1 MQDFFNRHEKVA
13 LMFSGGKDSLACLHL
28 VKDYLD
34 KTIVVWVN
42 TGANFPEIEQMMREV
57 KAIVTHFHEIKTD
70 QPSSI
75 KANGYPVDVVP
86 VNYTKLGQSVTS
98 IKDFKLRSYFE
109 CCAENFWIPC
119 DAEMRKLGVTGV
131 IRGQRNSEA
140 HRAPIKSGHIENGI
154 EYHLPIESWKDSEV
168 IDYLRSKDVVID
180 ERLSMAHSSLDCWN
194 CTAYMAESAERFKY
208 IKKHH
213 PSKYKSIV
221 EIVKK
226 IDNVL
231 TAESNIYKGFP

>member
-1 MQDFFNRHEKVA
+1 
-13 LMFSGGKDSLACLHL
+13 MFSGGKDSLACLHL
-28 VKDYLD
+28 IKDYLD
-34 KTIVVWVN
+34 KTVVVWVN

-57 KAIVTHFHEIKTD
+57 KSIVTNFHEIKTD
-70 QPSSI
+70 QPASI
-75 KANGYPVDVVP
+75 KSKGYPVDVVP
-86 VNYTKLGQSVTS
+86 VNYTTLGQSVTS
-98 IKDFKLRSYFE
+98 IKDFKVRSYFE
-109 CCAENFWIPC
+109 CCSENFWIPC

-131 IRGQRNSEA
+131 IRGQRNSEG

-154 EYHLPIESWKDSEV
+154 EYLLPIEDWKDSEV

-194 CTAYMAESAERFKY
+194 CTAFMAESSERFKY

-213 PSKYKSIV
+213 PSKYESIV

-231 TAESNIYKGFP
+231 TAEASVYKGLI

>member
-194 CTAYMAESAERFKY
+194 CTAYMAESADRFKY

-213 PSKYKSIV
+213 PSKYESIV

-226 IDNVL
+226 IDNVI
-231 TAESNIYKGFP
+231 TAESNIYKGFL

>member
-42 TGANFPEIEQMMREV
+42 TGANFPEIEQMMREI

-140 HRAPIKSGHIENGI
+140 HRAPIKSGYVENGI
-154 EYHLPIESWKDSEV
+154 EYHLPIESWSDSEV
-168 IDYLRSKDVVID
+168 IDYLRSKDVVIN

-194 CTAYMAESAERFKY
+194 CTAYMAESSERFKY

-213 PSKYKSIV
+213 PSKYESIV

-231 TAESNIYKGFP
+231 TAESSIYKGFL

>member
-140 HRAPIKSGHIENGI
+140 HRAPIKSGYVENGI
-154 EYHLPIESWKDSEV
+154 EYHLPIESWSDSEV
-168 IDYLRSKDVVID
+168 IDYLRSKDVFIN

-213 PSKYKSIV
+213 PSKYESIV

-231 TAESNIYKGFP
+231 TAESSIYKGFL

>member
-1 MQDFFNRHEKVA
+1 MQEFFNRHEKVA

-34 KTIVVWVN
+34 KVLVVWVN

-57 KAIVTHFHEIKTD
+57 KSIVTHFHEIKTD

-75 KANGYPVDVVP
+75 KSKGYPVDVVP
-86 VNYTKLGQSVTS
+86 VNYTLLGQSVTS
-98 IKDFKLRSYFE
+98 IKDFKVRSYFE
-109 CCAENFWIPC
+109 CCSENFWIPC
-119 DAEMRKLGVTGV
+119 DAEMRKLGVTGI
-131 IRGQRNSEA
+131 IRGQRNSEG

-154 EYHLPIESWKDSEV
+154 EYYLPIESWKDSEV
-168 IDYLRSKDVVID
+168 IDYLRSKDVVIN

-208 IKKHH
+208 IKKNH
-213 PSKYKSIV
+213 PSKYESIV

-226 IDNVL
+226 IDNVI
-231 TAESNIYKGFP
+231 TAESNIYKGFL

>member
-42 TGANFPEIEQMMREV
+42 TGANFPEIEQMMREI

-140 HRAPIKSGHIENGI
+140 HRAPIKSGYVENGI
-154 EYHLPIESWKDSEV
+154 EYHLPIESWSDSEV
-168 IDYLRSKDVVID
+168 IDYLRSKDVIIN

-194 CTAYMAESAERFKY
+194 CTAYMAESSERFKY

-213 PSKYKSIV
+213 PSKYESIV

-231 TAESNIYKGFP
+231 TAESSIYKGFL

>member
-34 KTIVVWVN
+34 KVLVVWVN

-57 KAIVTHFHEIKTD
+57 KSIVTHFHEIKTD

-75 KANGYPVDVVP
+75 KSKGYPVDVVP
-86 VNYTKLGQSVTS
+86 VNYTVLGQSVTS
-98 IKDFKLRSYFE
+98 IKDFKVRSYFE
-109 CCAENFWIPC
+109 CCSENFWIPC
-119 DAEMRKLGVTGV
+119 DAEMRKLGVTGI

-154 EYHLPIESWKDSEV
+154 EYYLPIESWKDSEV
-168 IDYLRSKDVVID
+168 IDYLRSKDVVIN

-208 IKKHH
+208 IKKNH
-213 PSKYKSIV
+213 PSKYESIV

-226 IDNVL
+226 IDNVI
-231 TAESNIYKGFP
+231 TAESNIYKGFL

>member
-34 KTIVVWVN
+34 KVLVVWVN

-57 KAIVTHFHEIKTD
+57 KSIVTHFHEIKTN
-70 QPSSI
+70 QPESI
-75 KANGYPVDVVP
+75 KSKGYPVDVVP
-86 VNYTKLGQSVTS
+86 VNYTLLGQSVTS
-98 IKDFKLRSYFE
+98 IKDFKVRSYFE
-109 CCAENFWIPC
+109 CCSENFWIPC
-119 DAEMRKLGVTGV
+119 DAEMRKLGVTGI

-154 EYHLPIESWKDSEV
+154 EYYLPIESWKDSEV
-168 IDYLRSKDVVID
+168 IDYLRSKDVVIN

-208 IKKHH
+208 IKKNH
-213 PSKYKSIV
+213 PSKYESIV

-226 IDNVL
+226 IDNVI
-231 TAESNIYKGFP
+231 TAESNIYKGFL

>member
-28 VKDYLD
+28 LENYWNKIL
-34 KTIVVWVN
+34 VVWVN
-42 TGANFPEIEQMMREV
+42 TGANFPEIEALMDEV
-57 KAIVTHFHEIKTD
+57 KEAVPNFLEIITNQPQSVKT
-70 QPSSI
+70 
-75 KANGYPVDVVP
+75 KGYPVDVVP
-86 VNYTKLGQSVTS
+86 VNYTVLGQSVTS
-98 IKDFKLRSYFE
+98 IKDFKVRSYFE
-109 CCAENFWIPC
+109 CCSENFWIPC
-119 DAEMRKLGVTGV
+119 DTEMRKLGVTGI

-140 HRAPIKSGHIENGI
+140 HRAPIKSGHIEDGI
-154 EYHLPIESWKDSEV
+154 EYHLPIESWTDSEV

-194 CTAYMAESAERFKY
+194 CTAYMAESSERFKY

-213 PSKYKSIV
+213 PSKYESIV

-226 IDNVL
+226 IDNVI
-231 TAESNIYKGFP
+231 TAESNIYKGFL

>member
-34 KTIVVWVN
+34 KVLVVWVN

-57 KAIVTHFHEIKTD
+57 KSIVTHFHEIKTD

-75 KANGYPVDVVP
+75 KSKGYPVDVVP
-86 VNYTKLGQSVTS
+86 VNYTLLGQSVTS
-98 IKDFKLRSYFE
+98 IKDFKVRSYFE
-109 CCAENFWIPC
+109 CCSENFWIPC
-119 DAEMRKLGVTGV
+119 DAEMRKLGVTGI
-131 IRGQRNSEA
+131 IRGQRNSEG

-154 EYHLPIESWKDSEV
+154 EYYLPIESWKDSEV
-168 IDYLRSKDVVID
+168 IDYLRSKDVVIN

-208 IKKHH
+208 IKKNH
-213 PSKYKSIV
+213 PSKYESIV

-226 IDNVL
+226 IDNVI
-231 TAESNIYKGFP
+231 TAESNIYKGFL

>member
-1 MQDFFNRHEKVA
+1 MQDFLNRHEKVA

-34 KTIVVWVN
+34 QVLVVWVN

-57 KAIVTHFHEIKTD
+57 KAIVTHFHEIKTN
-70 QPSSI
+70 QPESI
-75 KANGYPVDVVP
+75 KSKGYPVDVVP
-86 VNYTKLGQSVTS
+86 VNYTLLGQSVTS
-98 IKDFKLRSYFE
+98 IKDFKVRSYFE
-109 CCAENFWIPC
+109 CCSENFWIPC

-154 EYHLPIESWKDSEV
+154 EYYLPIESWKDSEV
-168 IDYLRSKDVVID
+168 IDYLRSKNVIID

-194 CTAYMAESAERFKY
+194 CTAYMAESSERFKY

-213 PSKYKSIV
+213 PSKYESIV

-226 IDNVL
+226 IDNVI
-231 TAESNIYKGFP
+231 TAESNIYKGFL

>member
-34 KTIVVWVN
+34 KVLVVWVN

-57 KAIVTHFHEIKTD
+57 KSIVTHFHEIKTN
-70 QPSSI
+70 QPESI
-75 KANGYPVDVVP
+75 KSKGYPVDVVP
-86 VNYTKLGQSVTS
+86 VNYTLLGQSVTS
-98 IKDFKLRSYFE
+98 IKDFKVRSYFE
-109 CCAENFWIPC
+109 CCSENFWIPC
-119 DAEMRKLGVTGV
+119 DAEMRKLGVTGI
-131 IRGQRNSEA
+131 IRGQRNSEG
-140 HRAPIKSGHIENGI
+140 HRAPIKSGHIEDGI
-154 EYHLPIESWKDSEV
+154 EYYLPIESWKDSEV
-168 IDYLRSKDVVID
+168 IDYLRSKDVVIN

-208 IKKHH
+208 IKKNH
-213 PSKYKSIV
+213 PSKYESIV

-226 IDNVL
+226 IDNVI
-231 TAESNIYKGFP
+231 TAESNIYKGFL